1 MNKYLLL
8 LVSIFII
15 VSCGGSDSNDPQFY
29 KKEQTVPQRLEVSI
43 EASGVI
49 EAISSVEIKSKASG
63 EVLFLGAEVG
73 DFVDKGFMLA
83 QIDQRTANNIV
94 DQTKSDLEAAKVRLI
109 NAESQYERGIELHK
123 NSSISDKDFEDI
135 KENFAQAKSTL
146 VRNEVSLD
154 ESTCDV

>member
-1 MNKYLLL
+1 MKNKIYIFSVL
-8 LVSIFII
+8 LVLS
-15 VSCGGSDSNDPQFY
+15 SCGGGSDSKDTQFY
-29 KKEQTVPQRLEVSI
+29 KKQESVPEKLEVSI

-94 DQTKSDLEAAKVRLI
+94 DQTKSDLEAANVRLL
-109 NAESQYERGIELHK
+109 NAESQYERGIELHTQ
-123 NSSISDKDFEDI
+123 SSISDKDFEDI
-135 KENFAQAKSTL
+135 KENYAQAKSTL
-146 VRNEVSLD
+146 
-154 ESTCDV
+154 CC